1 MEPWLLPV
9 SMKRPSVKGALA
21 SGIFMHM
28 SPTTTQASRSSVY
41 VWRPAKGCGWL
52 KITSMC
58 LTWTCG
64 MLGTTTLVWEYTPSG
79 ELDGSASVRV
89 PLQAGVPCA
98 GGSGCKSQSPS
109 QRSTRITILYS
120 GAIG

>member
-1 MEPWLLPV
+1 M
-9 SMKRPSVKGALA
+9 
-21 SGIFMHM
+21 
-28 SPTTTQASRSSVY
+28 Y

-98 GGSGCKSQSPS
+98 RWKRVRVSVAVA
-109 QRSTRITILYS
+109 QRSTRISLV
-120 GAIG
+120 ALVLER